1 MLFSKKK
8 NIANSKNCKKV
19 HIDLKIEFMQW
30 QTHRMRKKNTTEKY
44 FLTEKNELGEL
55 GKNETLS
62 VHSNHLA

>member
-1 MLFSKKK
+1 M
-8 NIANSKNCKKV
+8 
-19 HIDLKIEFMQW
+19 HIDLKIELMQW

-44 FLTEKNELGEL
+44 FLTEKNKLGEL